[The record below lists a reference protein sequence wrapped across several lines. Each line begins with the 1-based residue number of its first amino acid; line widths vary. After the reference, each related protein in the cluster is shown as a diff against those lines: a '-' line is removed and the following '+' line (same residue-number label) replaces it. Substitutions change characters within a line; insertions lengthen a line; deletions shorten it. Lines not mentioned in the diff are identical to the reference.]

1 MKEDLKFYLE
11 KTVDP
16 YMTYI
21 DNIYIYRIEG
31 ELLKTTKYVAVILPS
46 VFDKNF
52 LVMENHKVMWDGHEI
67 VPTVGSSEFEGQE
80 INRGMQ
86 HLIEEQIKK
95 GNIYESISE
104 AIEKAI
110 PRVKAMLDLI
120 ESDLTSMITLLKRNY
135 DKLDK
140 DKEAIDNIKEGE

>member
-31 ELLKTTKYVAVILPS
+31 ELLKSIKYVAVILPA

-52 LVMENHKVMWDGHEI
+52 LVKEDHKPMWDGHEI
-67 VPTVGSSEFEGQE
+67 EHSVGNFEYEGQE
-80 INRGMQ
+80 INRGM
-86 HLIEEQIKK
+86 
-95 GNIYESISE
+95 
-104 AIEKAI
+104 
-110 PRVKAMLDLI
+110 
-120 ESDLTSMITLLKRNY
+120 
-135 DKLDK
+135 
-140 DKEAIDNIKEGE
+140 